1 MKFNYI
7 KNLLI
12 MKKYIFLIEVV
23 VGILGIILVLFLG
36 VKGIAILALYAITPF
51 LKEKKEE
58 TIESKLVFHKTN
70 SITFVVGILLL
81 FLLFFIQ
88 DYKLITNTSL
98 YVKDI
103 WFYVFITFS
112 IFIHGLIGLILLK
125 KFKK

>member
-1 MKFNYI
+1 MKE
-7 KNLLI
+7 K
-12 MKKYIFLIEVV
+12 IFLIEVV

-58 TIESKLVFHKTN
+58 TIESKLVFYKTN
-70 SITFVVGILLL
+70 SITFIVGFLLL

>member
-1 MKFNYI
+1 
-7 KNLLI
+7 

-58 TIESKLVFHKTN
+58 TIESKLCFYKTN
-70 SITFVVGILLL
+70 SITFIVGFLLL

-88 DYKLITNTSL
+88 DYQLITNTFL
-98 YVKDI
+98 CIKDV
-103 WFYVFITFS
+103 WFYLFITFS
-112 IFIHGLIGLILLK
+112 MFVHGIIGLILLK
-125 KFKK
+125 QIKK